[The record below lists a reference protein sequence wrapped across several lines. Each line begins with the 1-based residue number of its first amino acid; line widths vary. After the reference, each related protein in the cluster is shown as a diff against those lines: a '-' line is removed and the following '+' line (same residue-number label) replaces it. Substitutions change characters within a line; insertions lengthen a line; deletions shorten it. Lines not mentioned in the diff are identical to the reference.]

1 MFDGMFAAAIERLR
15 NRSPEEICRLGNV
28 VFDGSAFRFESLG
41 REMAVSYPEY
51 EVLPAVDPWQALVM
65 LHYLSMAGGAPMEG
79 KMTAFSEYRDGLARG
94 YGFDRD
100 TENAIRERAGALSED
115 ELKKRCL
122 ALGGRLVASN
132 ADLCVEFK
140 FMPNYPVWLK
150 IWFADDEFPASGK
163 IFVDASA
170 EKYLSIE
177 DAVTVGR
184 AILDSLIG

>member
-1 MFDGMFAAAIERLR
+1 M
-15 NRSPEEICRLGNV
+15 
-28 VFDGSAFRFESLG
+28 
-41 REMAVSYPEY
+41 
-51 EVLPAVDPWQALVM
+51 DPWQALVM
-65 LHYLSMAGGAPMEG
+65 LHYLSMAGGAPMKG
-79 KMTAFSEYRDGLARG
+79 KMIAFSEYRDGLARG

-100 TENAIRERAGALSED
+100 TENAIREQAGALSED

-132 ADLCVEFK
+132 ADLCAEFK